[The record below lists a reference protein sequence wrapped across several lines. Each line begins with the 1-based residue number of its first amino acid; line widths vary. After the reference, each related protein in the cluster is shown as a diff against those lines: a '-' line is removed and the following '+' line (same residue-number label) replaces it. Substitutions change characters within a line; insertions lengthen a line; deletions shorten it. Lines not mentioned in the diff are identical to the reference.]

1 MEISILP
8 FNTRNQTSFKGAE
21 LNKRASQ
28 ELETVVKPFLAKYK
42 RPHDE
47 TLLDEIRKKI
57 EKLRARRIKPTYLT
71 YQPNE
76 FKEAKRL
83 HLGELDTNLDEFNYL
98 AGKSKQWFA
107 GKDARALA
115 DSIKKS
121 GLFAAPDFLAAPLNF
136 YKKLKTDIKNGLT
149 NMTFE
154 KLAPQQYNNRN
165 SLSIAE
171 GELELNTLWYD
182 RVQGQAERLQIQLEN
197 NTLTEDFFAE
207 KMAKIRNAIDI
218 HKKLLP
224 DIEKATIEAET
235 INKQVC
241 VTPEDEN
248 ILTNLHKPAQ
258 RVISRNVSKFN
269 KKVQNIK
276 LSNEQE
282 NSLNELFNKQK
293 SAIENLWNTIE
304 EGKKATFAPRKQEPQ
319 QYSYFDDEMPF

>member
-8 FNTRNQTSFKGAE
+8 FNTRNQTNFKGAE
-21 LNKRASQ
+21 LNKRATQ

-42 RPHDE
+42 RPQDE
-47 TLLDEIRKKI
+47 TLLDEIRKKS
-57 EKLRARRIKPTYLT
+57 EKLRARKIKPA

-76 FKEAKRL
+76 FKEATRL
-83 HLGELDTNLDEFNYL
+83 HLGELDANLNEFKYL
-98 AGKSKQWFA
+98 SGKSKQWFA
-107 GKDARALA
+107 GNDAKALA
-115 DSIKKS
+115 DSIRKS
-121 GLFAAPDFLAAPLNF
+121 GLFEAPDFLAAPLDF
-136 YKKLKTDIKNGLT
+136 YKKLKLDIKNGLT
-149 NMTFE
+149 NMTFA

-165 SLSIAE
+165 SLCIAE
-171 GELELNTLWYD
+171 GKLELISIWYD

-197 NTLTEDFFAE
+197 NTLTEYFFAE

-269 KKVQNIK
+269 KKVQDIK

-304 EGKKATFAPRKQEPQ
+304 KGKKATFAPRKQDPP
-319 QYSYFDDEMPF
+319 QYSYFDDDMPF